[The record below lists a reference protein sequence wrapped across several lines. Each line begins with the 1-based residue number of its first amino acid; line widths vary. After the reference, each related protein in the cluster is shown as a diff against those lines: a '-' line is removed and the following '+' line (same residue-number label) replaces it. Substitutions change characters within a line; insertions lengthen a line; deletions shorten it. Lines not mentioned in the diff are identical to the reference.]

1 MSFHNKYNK
10 YYIKL
15 KQFGGVDSS
24 LNIED
29 IKQIAI
35 ALRLDPSGLTKK
47 ELINLIDATIES
59 RTDKH
64 NSINRE
70 LPHGRPIP
78 VGPPHVPAD
87 VSFMLQY
94 SYHQTGDDF
103 NPEEQIKVTGTE
115 TVGSLLRRI
124 REKDRISESVI
135 TNIRNTILNEDGTRS
150 YPTYYT
156 TVTQLGFS
164 PERRQTLLVNLR
176 LKDDGGGGG
185 GGGGGGDAPAAP
197 LRSGKWNC
205 PTCTFKNKGENINC
219 EICGVSRPDEWIC
232 STCSFKNKGK
242 NINCEICGVSRAGG
256 GGGGHLP
263 SYSILMRHGER
274 ADNKDAWFS
283 PGRKWRDDVR
293 PYDPPLSN
301 FKCVLETAAKYNER
315 FAPITCIV
323 SSPFKRCLETA
334 TGIAVHLK
342 RPVDTIYV
350 NPNVG
355 EQGDAIKDET
365 SAYRPLSLDAMQIVV
380 NEVAKFFGRPAP
392 RVIMRPIGDISFDNE
407 LEKANHARSIV
418 RLFRTINAEI
428 SAFPTKER
436 DSLLIV
442 SHGGSIDAMWK
453 APKSA
458 KVSDIK
464 QGRIA
469 TPEYCGYILIN
480 SKNEITPGNGV
491 ELLDIPGM

>member
-1 MSFHNKYNK
+1 MEIEIKEDECIILNPTLNDLLENNLYRLIVNNHTYIVPLWHNELVYDNSGNDIYVKCNPILPENMEIDDANN
-10 YYIKL
+10 IK
-15 KQFGGVDSS
+15 
-24 LNIED
+24 ID
-29 IKQIAI
+29 INYK
-35 ALRLDPSGLTKK
+35 
-47 ELINLIDATIES
+47 
-59 RTDKH
+59 
-64 NSINRE
+64 
-70 LPHGRPIP
+70 
-78 VGPPHVPAD
+78 
-87 VSFMLQY
+87 
-94 SYHQTGDDF
+94 
-103 NPEEQIKVTGTE
+103 
-115 TVGSLLRRI
+115 
-124 REKDRISESVI
+124 ISEI
-135 TNIRNTILNEDGTRS
+135 WG
-150 YPTYYT
+150 
-156 TVTQLGFS
+156 
-164 PERRQTLLVNLR
+164 
-176 LKDDGGGGG
+176 
-185 GGGGGGDAPAAP
+185 
-197 LRSGKWNC
+197 
-205 PTCTFKNKGENINC
+205 
-219 EICGVSRPDEWIC
+219 
-232 STCSFKNKGK
+232 
-242 NINCEICGVSRAGG
+242 
-256 GGGGHLP
+256 
-263 SYSILMRHGER
+263 
-274 ADNKDAWFS
+274 
-283 PGRKWRDDVR
+283 
-293 PYDPPLSN
+293 
-301 FKCVLETAAKYNER
+301 
-315 FAPITCIV
+315 
-323 SSPFKRCLETA
+323 
-334 TGIAVHLK
+334 
-342 RPVDTIYV
+342 VDTIYV